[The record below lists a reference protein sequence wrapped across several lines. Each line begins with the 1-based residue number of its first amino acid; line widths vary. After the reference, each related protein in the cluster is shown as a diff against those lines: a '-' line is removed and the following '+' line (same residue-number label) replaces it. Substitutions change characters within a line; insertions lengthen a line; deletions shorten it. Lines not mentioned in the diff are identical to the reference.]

1 MPNNR
6 MPGDLSLLG
15 RLGAYSQHAK
25 HDVRETTRAARA
37 ARDQKFI
44 EEVDPQRRCSSIPAT
59 ERADGWWRPARPT
72 SPGFHYSVR
81 KPVVLG
87 GPRARRPKTAGHD
100 PPPRTH
106 RPRGG

>member
-1 MPNNR
+1 VPNNR

-44 EEVDPQRRCSSIPAT
+44 DEVDPEGTLDPAERDRRVVA
-59 ERADGWWRPARPT
+59 ARKAYFT
-72 SPGFHYSVR
+72 RISLLSAE
-81 KPVVLG
+81 
-87 GPRARRPKTAGHD
+87 ARRNRASKGKASED
-100 PPPRTH
+100 
-106 RPRGG
+106 GGA